1 MCSHFDFRREV
12 TSDVEEKKI
21 DHTNR
26 TEMAC
31 GIEPASALRLHTK
44 YLQAE
49 KSLKECFWLI
59 GGQTTQD
66 KMSYVAILVASG
78 EVEAANSQH

>member
-1 MCSHFDFRREV
+1 MTCDI
-12 TSDVEEKKI
+12 EEKKI

-31 GIEPASALRLHTK
+31 GIEPVSALRLHAK

-49 KSLKECFWLI
+49 RSLKECFWLI
-59 GGQTTQD
+59 GGRITQD
-66 KMSYVAILVASG
+66 KMGYVAISVASG